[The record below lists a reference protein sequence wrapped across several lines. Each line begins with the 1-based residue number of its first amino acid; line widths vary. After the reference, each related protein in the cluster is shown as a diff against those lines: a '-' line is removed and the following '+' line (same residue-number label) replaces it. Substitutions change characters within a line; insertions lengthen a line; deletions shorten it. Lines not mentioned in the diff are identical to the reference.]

1 MQTGDY
7 IDKPWGW
14 ERVLE
19 LNDRYCIKHLF
30 IAQDQRLSKQYHQR
44 KRETLILISGAI
56 ELAWTRPGMPEEV
69 LSMADGEPY
78 MIAPGTVHRMRG
90 VGTEGGL
97 ILEVS
102 TTEMDDVV
110 RLEDDYGR

>member
-90 VGTEGGL
+90 MGTEGGL
-97 ILEVS
+97 ILEVG